1 MSTFINFKEDFTMLN
16 YLAGGALVVGGLL
29 LILGSWRRVTR
40 WVGIAVA
47 AIFIDQGFSKERKE
61 MEKK

>member
-1 MSTFINFKEDFTMLN
+1 MLN

-29 LILGSWRRVTR
+29 LILGSWRRVIR